1 MSSFVVFVSFRSD
14 SEEFERKDAKGT
26 KVFSKRIR
34 VQTLTRELAGRDAA
48 AYTPL
53 AVDEGS

>member
-1 MSSFVVFVSFRSD
+1 MLRSLRFLLVD
-14 SEEFERKDAKGT
+14 TEGLGQKDAKGT